1 MLRGGLKAGQKSVQC
16 ASSRTHINQV
26 LTAATVTAR
35 FVPYAYRNQRRTI
48 RSVPLVAVN
57 DKRDFMAARAI
68 WKGEIKLGTT
78 RVPVKLYSA
87 VQDRTVRF
95 HVLDDRQKQRVKQHM
110 VDPDSGEEVPTE
122 EIQKGYEI
130 EPGRYVILTAEDL
143 EKLEPPPSRDIEI
156 LEFLPR
162 EKISQ
167 QWYDRPYYLGPDGE
181 EKDYFALVEAL
192 NNKES
197 EGIAHWVMRNKYY
210 AGALRAV
217 DDYLFL
223 FTLRDAN
230 EVILADE
237 LTKPSGAAPTQK
249 ELAMA
254 KQLVEMLQGEFNPK
268 DYKDEYRERVM
279 EFIEKKAKGHAPR
292 LKAVKPK
299 RQTAALDNVLA
310 KSIESLRKKEKR
322 AA

>member
-1 MLRGGLKAGQKSVQC
+1 
-16 ASSRTHINQV
+16 
-26 LTAATVTAR
+26 
-35 FVPYAYRNQRRTI
+35 
-48 RSVPLVAVN
+48 
-57 DKRDFMAARAI
+57 MAARAI
-68 WKGEIKLGTT
+68 WKGNLKLSST

-87 VQDRTVRF
+87 VEDRTVRF
-95 HVLDDRQKQRVKQHM
+95 HVLDDRARKRVKQHM
-110 VDPDSGEEVPTE
+110 IDPDSGDEVPTE
-122 EIQKGYEI
+122 EIRKGYEI
-130 EPGRYVILTAEDL
+130 EPGKYVILTEEDL

-156 LEFLPR
+156 VEFVPQA
-162 EKISQ
+162 KISQ
-167 QWYDRPYYLGPDGE
+167 QWYERPYYAGPDGDTKE
-181 EKDYFALVEAL
+181 YFALVEAL
-192 NNKES
+192 QNKES

-230 EVILADE
+230 EVILADD

-254 KQLVEMLQGEFNPK
+254 KQLVEILQGEFDPK
-268 DYKDEYRERVM
+268 EYKDEYRERVM
-279 EFIEKKAKGHAPR
+279 EFIEQKAKGRAPKLR
-292 LKAVKPK
+292 AVKTKPK
-299 RQTAALDNVLA
+299 TAALDSVLA